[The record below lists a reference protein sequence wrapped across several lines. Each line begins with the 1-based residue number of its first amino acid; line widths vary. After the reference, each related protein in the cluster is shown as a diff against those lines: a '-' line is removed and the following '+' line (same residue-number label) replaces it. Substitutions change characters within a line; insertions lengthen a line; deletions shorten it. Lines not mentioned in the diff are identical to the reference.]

1 LISICWFYGD
11 LTISFIYPL
20 FLHSFIQTVL
30 RDTWNFTGYVTSD
43 SGAVED
49 IYAKHHYLNATA
61 AEGVAA
67 AIKAGCDIDSSLD
80 HGHSGTGSPYVEER
94 HESTRYTN
102 EDVQCSRV
110 KDVQCSRVK
119 DESAILVC
127 MFG

>member
-1 LISICWFYGD
+1 MKDSFSINWFYGRPRHFTY
-11 LTISFIYPL
+11 LPPL
-20 FLHSFIQTVL
+20 LHFFIQTVL
-30 RDTWNFTGYVTSD
+30 RDTWNFSGYVTSD

-94 HESTRYTN
+94 HESTRYMN
-102 EDVQCSRV
+102 EDVQCS
-110 KDVQCSRVK
+110 
-119 DESAILVC
+119 
-127 MFG
+127 